1 MCLVNSTATLR
12 PKETGNK
19 TEIGFLRFFDRC
31 NFPYE
36 EVREKY
42 TVL

>member
-1 MCLVNSTATLR
+1 MCLVNSTAEIR

-31 NFPYE
+31 EYRYE
-36 EVREKY
+36 TVREKY
-42 TVL
+42 